1 MCFQMCPQI
10 AFRMH
15 LVTSVAFVWLFST
28 MCFKCPLKI
37 VKWGNNDRST
47 RNSVQALFKTLASP
61 LASQSTS
68 VLIIFSEE
76 EDDLLFKVL
85 SDRSAAFLSIFAFH
99 RKTLQCCV
107 VPENIALVAHICH
120 HDDGN
125 VEFDYEWWRSFS
137 FTILRKIRIWHLH
150 RAADN
155 KLAKCQKMKYWTFP
169 NTWRL
174 LQNLPISDQ
183 STVT

>member
-1 MCFQMCPQI
+1 
-10 AFRMH
+10 
-15 LVTSVAFVWLFST
+15 

-68 VLIIFSEE
+68 VLIIFSDE

-125 VEFDYEWWRSFS
+125 VEFDYE
-137 FTILRKIRIWHLH
+137 
-150 RAADN
+150 
-155 KLAKCQKMKYWTFP
+155 
-169 NTWRL
+169 
-174 LQNLPISDQ
+174 
-183 STVT
+183 